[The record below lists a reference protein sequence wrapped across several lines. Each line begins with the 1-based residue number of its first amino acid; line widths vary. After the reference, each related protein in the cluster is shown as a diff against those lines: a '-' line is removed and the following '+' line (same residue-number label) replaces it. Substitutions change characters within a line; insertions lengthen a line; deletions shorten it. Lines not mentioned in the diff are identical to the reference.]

1 LGPCQQEEH
10 RNRPSRQQQAATPSK
25 GPRHGQH
32 RPEQHRQVK
41 TRGGQSV
48 GEAGDPKGL
57 PQVLGQGHHRAAEH
71 QGRQQP
77 ASFGAGAGQKP
88 FRDSPPQVGDG
99 GGWAGDH
106 LQRLHP
112 ETGPG
117 ALAGETFRGPRQQ
130 GMGSRP
136 GAPQQA
142 LHLQTPPLPQL
153 VAGGQPQL
161 GAPPSQLKERLAG
174 AIGVTLGIGRQGA
187 LQHHECAGP
196 FALQSPHGLMG
207 AWLGGALAGPEH
219 QGQGEGEGDQPGRLS
234 RRAFCCLA
242 VALDARGWVCG
253 AFTEGGR
260 LVRGNQRGR
269 VLVVVE
275 ATTGRCAKASHT
287 GAGVSRAR
295 QARAGGFR
303 RHHRHQH
310 ASGGS
315 NDQHL
320 RKGSPAATDNL

>member
-1 LGPCQQEEH
+1 
-10 RNRPSRQQQAATPSK
+10 
-25 GPRHGQH
+25 
-32 RPEQHRQVK
+32 
-41 TRGGQSV
+41 V

-88 FRDSPPQVGDG
+88 FRDLPTQVGDG

-196 FALQSPHGLMG
+196 FALQSPHGIMG
-207 AWLGGALAGPEH
+207 AWLGGRWLAQSTRARVRVRVISQAVIRGGRSVVWRLPWMPGAGSAVPSPRGAAWFGETS
-219 QGQGEGEGDQPGRLS
+219 GEGCSLWWRRPPGDVRRRVTPERESPGRD
-234 RRAFCCLA
+234 RP
-242 VALDARGWVCG
+242 
-253 AFTEGGR
+253 GR
-260 LVRGNQRGR
+260 EDSEDTTDISTPPAEATINTSGR
-269 VLVVVE
+269 VPRLQP
-275 ATTGRCAKASHT
+275 TT
-287 GAGVSRAR
+287 
-295 QARAGGFR
+295 FENR
-303 RHHRHQH
+303 RSQPCDPP
-310 ASGGS
+310 S
-315 NDQHL
+315 
-320 RKGSPAATDNL
+320 